1 MQELTAALVATFSYF
16 DLRSLIDI
24 LVVAFLL
31 YWFLVLLR
39 GTTAITL
46 IRALVAVYLV
56 GFLAS
61 AVLQLSV
68 VGWLLRNSLPAM
80 LIALPILFQPEL
92 RRVLEH
98 MGRGLGPWRPGVTGQ
113 AALDTVEAI
122 AQAGRILAQRRIGAL
137 VILERE
143 TGLQDYID
151 RGVRVDA
158 LLSAELLVSLFH
170 TGSPFHDG
178 AAVIRRGRIIATR
191 CVLPLS
197 DNVGEH
203 LALGMRHRAALG
215 ISERTDAI
223 AVAVSEERGT
233 VSIATNG
240 HMATFVDSDRLREVL
255 LGYLSVQDGARPQ
268 QDAPAPE
275 AVAVPPF
282 SHNGS

>member
-1 MQELTAALVATFSYF
+1 MQELTATIVNTFGRF

-31 YWFLVLLR
+31 YWLLVLLR

-46 IRALVAVYLV
+46 LRALVAVYVV
-56 GFLAS
+56 GFVAS
-61 AVLQLSV
+61 AAFELSV
-68 VGWLLRNSLPAM
+68 VGWLLRNSLPAL

-98 MGRGLGPWRPGVTGQ
+98 MGRGLSPWRSGAVGQ
-113 AALDTVEAI
+113 EAVETVEAV
-122 AQAGRILAQRRIGAL
+122 ARAGRILAQRHIGAL
-137 VILERE
+137 VVLERE

-151 RGVRVDA
+151 QGVKVDA
-158 LLSAELLVSLFH
+158 LLSAELLIGLFH

-178 AAVIRRGRIIATR
+178 AAVIRHGRIIATR

-203 LALGMRHRAALG
+203 LGLGMRHRAALG

-223 AVAVSEERGT
+223 AVAVSEERAT
-233 VSIATNG
+233 VTIAANG
-240 HMATFVDSDRLREVL
+240 QLATLGDSDRLREVL
-255 LGYLSVQDGARPQ
+255 LGYLV
-268 QDAPAPE
+268 
-275 AVAVPPF
+275 
-282 SHNGS
+282 SHNGTRPGHDGAKFERTGLPSRQVNGS